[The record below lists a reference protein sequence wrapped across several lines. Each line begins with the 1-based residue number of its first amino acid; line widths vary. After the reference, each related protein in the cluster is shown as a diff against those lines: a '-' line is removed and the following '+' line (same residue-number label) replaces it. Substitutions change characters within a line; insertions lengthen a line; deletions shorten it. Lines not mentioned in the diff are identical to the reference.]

1 LPTVKKTDTAPV
13 TDYTPNLWIQGLVPK
28 TASALGA
35 GLSSLP
41 QTLSGQTQGVS
52 GGGAAGGVSVESEQP
67 QKAVWNVQSLKLQ
80 PGAEE
85 EEKKDF
91 GNLSTALGI

>member
-1 LPTVKKTDTAPV
+1 
-13 TDYTPNLWIQGLVPK
+13 LWIEGLVPK

-35 GLSSLP
+35 GLSASSKAI
-41 QTLSGQTQGVS
+41 TGQTQGL
-52 GGGAAGGVSVESEQP
+52 GGGAGGAVSVESEQP

-80 PGAEE
+80 PGAQEE
-85 EEKKDF
+85 EEKDY